1 MIILAATVVSS
12 ALRHVSTCF
21 RIGSK
26 LRCIRSIPTE
36 IESNK
41 ENDFECFAKT
51 GVKSPLKAMLLQTS
65 TR

>member
-1 MIILAATVVSS
+1 MIILAATVVSPE
-12 ALRHVSTCF
+12 LRHVSTCF

-36 IESNK
+36 IESSK

-51 GVKSPLKAMLLQTS
+51 GVKSS
-65 TR
+65 